1 MKHTLLTTTAL
12 VAMTGAASAELTIS
26 GTGRIGVMTTEGAAA
41 VTAVTANAGADAAD
55 QTLVAAIKKIGTNL
69 NNVPSTSAVLATGS
83 LNTTAVTA
91 DELADLDNLI
101 RIVTR
106 ESTTGATAALR
117 AKSVTDL
124 ASLNAIRARIVA
136 PIKAGSAAGS
146 DVTSGVNRFRISF
159 AGSGETDSGISY
171 GISGRAEQSDTAL
184 LGSQYISGA
193 FGKIKMGDL
202 GGADKDAAGHIA
214 GGVGLSGMGS
224 NNEIAYQ
231 AADHNL
237 GYEFSTNGLT
247 FGYSQDTA
255 VQTGSNSAVGLKWS
269 GDMGGTGLTV
279 GVGQSKMGTATQN
292 TMSLAVSM
300 GGLTIKAISSSNDN
314 GPATSSSDEV
324 RHSTTSG
331 AEKAYALA
339 VTGAA
344 TPDTDHTGVSISYSV
359 DALSVTAYSK
369 TVSTT
374 GSADKDYTGIGFA
387 YDMGGAT
394 LKAGM
399 VEDNKVSSMDIGIS
413 FSF

>member
-146 DVTSGVNRFRISF
+146 DVTSGINRFRISF

-171 GISGRAEQSDTAL
+171 GISGRAEQSDSAL
-184 LGSQYISGA
+184 VGSQYISGA
-193 FGKIKMGDL
+193 FGKIMMGDL

-231 AADHNL
+231 AKDHNF
-237 GYEFSTNGLT
+237 GYEFSTSGLT
-247 FGYSQDTA
+247 FGYSQNTA
-255 VQTGSNSAVGLKWS
+255 VQTGSNSAVGIKWS
-269 GDMGGTGLTV
+269 GDMGGTGVTIGL
-279 GVGQSKMGTATQN
+279 GQSKVGTKTQS
-292 TMSLAVSM
+292 TMSLAVST
-300 GGLTIKAISSSNDN
+300 GGLTVKAIQSSNDN
-314 GPATSSSDEV
+314 GPV
-324 RHSTTSG
+324 IG
-331 AEKAYALA
+331 A
-339 VTGAA
+339 VTKARSTASGTADVYGSA
-344 TPDTDHTGVSISYSV
+344 EDKTPDTDHTGVSVSYSM
-359 DALSVTAYSK
+359 DALSVTAYTK

-374 GSADKDYTGIGFA
+374 GSADLDYTGIGFA
-387 YDMGGAT
+387 YDMGGVT

-399 VEDNKVSSMDIGIS
+399 VEDNKISSMDFGVS